1 MAELLNLH
9 IDPGSAI
16 RANFITFGERDN
28 LPGEDGYHLRFDNGI
43 KGSVGY
49 ELFFEY
55 AGGLWVRTE
64 NGGGWKQVATK

>member
-9 IDPGSAI
+9 IEPESAI
-16 RANFITFGERDN
+16 RANFITFGESDN
-28 LPGEDGYHLRFDNGI
+28 LPGEEGYHLRFDNGI

-64 NGGGWKQVATK
+64 NGGGWKQVGTK